1 MRKKGGPEFECLCSI
16 IHNMHVVEQI
26 IIVIKLYNNYSKS
39 FLIFKQFDMKEEVN
53 LRIEYDL
60 LLNKK
65 LILLLAFL

>member
-1 MRKKGGPEFECLCSI
+1 
-16 IHNMHVVEQI
+16 MHVVEQI
-26 IIVIKLYNNYSKS
+26 IIHVVTILNTNNYSKS
-39 FLIFKQFDMKEEVN
+39 FLILKQFDMKEEVN

>member
-1 MRKKGGPEFECLCSI
+1 M
-16 IHNMHVVEQI
+16 
-26 IIVIKLYNNYSKS
+26 YSKS

-53 LRIEYDL
+53 LRIEYNL

>member
-1 MRKKGGPEFECLCSI
+1 MHIVKDVYSPWYIGTN
-16 IHNMHVVEQI
+16 HNSYN
-26 IIVIKLYNNYSKS
+26 IKHYNNYSKS

-65 LILLLAFL
+65 LILLLANDVGIL